1 MNIQPKG
8 YITKEGVDQVEVKVQ
23 LPPNQEEN
31 VDVEPEL
38 TQEKTKIVLTKEEKK
53 YLAVVFLSY
62 LSGEMVWWYFLYTML
77 LTFTIKGADE
87 SKLSL
92 ITLNGYP
99 NVFKFLV
106 GPIIDTYYI
115 KRIGARK
122 TYLIFMTYTHMV
134 CLIVGSFYINDW
146 LESED
151 VLAVTLLGLLCNV
164 VYIFKVE
171 A

>member
-1 MNIQPKG
+1 
-8 YITKEGVDQVEVKVQ
+8 
-23 LPPNQEEN
+23 
-31 VDVEPEL
+31 VEPEL

-122 TYLIFMTYTHMV
+122 TYLV
-134 CLIVGSFYINDW
+134 LISYMHTFILLFISIYIND
-146 LESED
+146 
-151 VLAVTLLGLLCNV
+151 
-164 VYIFKVE
+164 
-171 A
+171 

>member
-1 MNIQPKG
+1 
-8 YITKEGVDQVEVKVQ
+8 
-23 LPPNQEEN
+23 
-31 VDVEPEL
+31 
-38 TQEKTKIVLTKEEKK
+38 
-53 YLAVVFLSY
+53 
-62 LSGEMVWWYFLYTML
+62 MVWWYFLYTML

-122 TYLIFMTYTHMV
+122 TYLIFITYTHMV
-134 CLIVGSFYINDW
+134 CLIIGSFYINDW

-151 VLAVTLLGLLCNV
+151 VLKVTLLGLLCNV